1 MNKNVLSEKKNKQSY
16 FFINLLVSIK
26 VSSFWDNFGKAAIQE
41 VLQFHLSKWIVRK
54 GTECK
59 TKFTNTA
66 RKVIRIPTWTRGP
79 DKQEM
84 V

>member
-1 MNKNVLSEKKNKQSY
+1 MKKMYCLKKKKKKSY